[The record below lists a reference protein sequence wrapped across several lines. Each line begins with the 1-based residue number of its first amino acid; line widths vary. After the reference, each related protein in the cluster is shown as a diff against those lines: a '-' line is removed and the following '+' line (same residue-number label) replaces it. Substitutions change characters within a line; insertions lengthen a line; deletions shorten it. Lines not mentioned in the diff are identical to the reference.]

1 MVERPS
7 SPNTLIS
14 AAALLGH
21 FVDTGCMLLSG
32 PRLSLLFYLR
42 TYLQVGP
49 EVQESDAPGATIS
62 TVGEGYREYRPT
74 SHPAGGECRGT
85 FYTQFC
91 RTFPGALSSVT
102 QWEPGR

>member
-7 SPNTLIS
+7 SPNTPIS
-14 AAALLGH
+14 AAALLGR

-32 PRLSLLFYLR
+32 PHLSLLFYLR

-62 TVGEGYREYRPT
+62 TDGEGYREYILQ
-74 SHPAGGECRGT
+74 GENAEAPSILMVL
-85 FYTQFC
+85 QN
-91 RTFPGALSSVT
+91 FPRVLSSVT
-102 QWEPGR
+102 QWEPGH